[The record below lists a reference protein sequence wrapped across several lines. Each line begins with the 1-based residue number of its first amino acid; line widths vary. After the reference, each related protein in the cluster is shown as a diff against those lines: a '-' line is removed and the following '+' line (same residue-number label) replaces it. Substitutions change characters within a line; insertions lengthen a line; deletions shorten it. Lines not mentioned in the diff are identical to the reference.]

1 MSLENA
7 KAGERRR
14 HIVEKAVED
23 EAFRARLLADPKAAI
38 EEELGV
44 TLPPG
49 LAVEVHEEG
58 ADTAHLVLPPPRG
71 ALSDE
76 QLARVAGGWGAILP
90 PGRANAGGWF

>member
-1 MSLENA
+1 MRPENA

-14 HIVEKAVED
+14 RLVEKAVED
-23 EAFRARLLADPKAAI
+23 EAFRARPFADPKAAI
-38 EEELGV
+38 EEELGL

-58 ADTAHLVLPPPRG
+58 ADTAHPAPPPPRG

>member
-14 HIVEKAVED
+14 RLVEKAVED

-38 EEELGV
+38 EEELGL
-44 TLPPG
+44 TLPPS

-58 ADTAHLVLPPPRG
+58 VDTAHLVLPPPRG

-76 QLARVAGGWGAILP
+76 QLARVAGGFGLILP
-90 PGRANAGGWF
+90 PSQANAGGWL

>member
-1 MSLENA
+1 MSMETV

-14 HIVEKAVED
+14 RLVEKAVED
-23 EAFRARLLADPKAAI
+23 EAFRARLIADPKAAI

-58 ADTAHLVLPPPRG
+58 ADTAHLVLPPPRD

-76 QLARVAGGWGAILP
+76 QLMRVAGGSSDDFPSHRWGV
-90 PGRANAGGWF
+90 WV

>member
-14 HIVEKAVED
+14 RIVGKAVED
-23 EAFRARLLADPKAAI
+23 EAFRARLLADPKAVI
-38 EEELGV
+38 EEELGL

-76 QLARVAGGWGAILP
+76 QLARVAGGFGLILP
-90 PGRANAGGWF
+90 PGQAGAGGWL

>member
-38 EEELGV
+38 EEELGL

-49 LAVEVHEEG
+49 FAVEVHEEG

-76 QLARVAGGWGAILP
+76 QLTRVAGGGNDNFPSHRWGV
-90 PGRANAGGWF
+90 WV